1 MFNNIYY
8 INQGDAA
15 TEFAG
20 IIEAMKVKTV
30 KDKEGNEVAFNPAD
44 FEIRIGGTKNAK
56 GEYQILV
63 YDIAAVSTGYKI
75 TGYVAD
81 AYATVTIGET
91 TVEVADDGS
100 FSFEKM
106 ANGIYDLMI
115 KAPGAFNRTVSA
127 NVNGAD
133 LAVSTADNQLSLVY
147 GAVTPD
153 AEEITISD
161 LTSLKIAFNSS
172 VGDEG
177 YSISCDLN
185 RDGVINISDLTTI
198 KLNFGMKIADAY
210 TE

>member
-1 MFNNIYY
+1 LFNNIYY

-20 IIEAMKVKTV
+20 IIEAMKVKT
-30 KDKEGNEVAFNPAD
+30 KDENGNEVAFDPTK
-44 FEIRIGGTKNAK
+44 FEIRIGGTKNEK

-81 AYATVTIGET
+81 TYATVTIGET

-106 ANGIYDLMI
+106 ANGIYSLMI

-133 LAVSTADNQLSLVY
+133 LAVSTADNQLKMKYGEIDGTDMADFDDLSMLIAVY
-147 GAVTPD
+147 EDDSKYKV
-153 AEEITISD
+153 
-161 LTSLKIAFNSS
+161 
-172 VGDEG
+172 
-177 YSISCDLN
+177 SCDLN
-185 RDGVINISDLTTI
+185 RDGAVDFDDLSMLIANYEKTTSTVYA
-198 KLNFGMKIADAY
+198 N
-210 TE
+210 